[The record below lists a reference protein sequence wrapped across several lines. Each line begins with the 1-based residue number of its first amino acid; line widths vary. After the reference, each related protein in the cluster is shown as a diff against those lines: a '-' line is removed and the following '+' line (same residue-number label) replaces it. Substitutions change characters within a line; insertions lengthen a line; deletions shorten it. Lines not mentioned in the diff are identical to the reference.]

1 MRHAGIATL
10 GCVLTLIACF
20 SGCKSD
26 PTHTERGALWG
37 GALGAG
43 TGALIGSATGNA
55 GAGAAI
61 GAGLGALTGAAIGS
75 DVDAEEAHNRALIE
89 AQLGRSLS
97 AGSVTMGEVISMVQ
111 AKVNDELVINH
122 IRAHG
127 MVSPPTGQRLDYA
140 TTVRRQSAGCR
151 GDADVASAAAEDS
164 HCPRRAATGGG
175 AYVLRSVWTSPA
187 ILLSRV
193 VIWRKESSQQRG
205 ACGCNQWT

>member
-1 MRHAGIATL
+1 MRHAVILTL
-10 GCVLTLIACF
+10 GCVLAVIACF
-20 SGCKSD
+20 SGCQSD
-26 PTHTERGALWG
+26 PTHAERGALWG

-43 TGALIGSATGNA
+43 TGALVGGATGNA

-111 AKVNDELVINH
+111 AKVNEDLVINH

-127 MVSPPTGQRLDYA
+127 MVSPPTANDLITLQQCG
-140 TTVRRQSAGCR
+140 V
-151 GDADVASAAAEDS
+151 
-164 HCPRRAATGGG
+164 
-175 AYVLRSVWTSPA
+175 SP
-187 ILLSRV
+187 RV
-193 VIWRKESSQQRG
+193 VEAMQTSRPPQPKAVIVHDAPPPVVVHTYYDPYGPPRPHYYHRW
-205 ACGCNQWT
+205 